1 MRKIRNVW
9 VVVADGAKARFYT
22 PNDKVSGFEATGPV
36 IALSRGA
43 RLRSRELKSDRP
55 GRSVSSTRNGLRHA
69 IEPKH
74 DHHKLE
80 KHRFTAALTEALD
93 RALSDAAFDDLVI
106 VAPRRSLGEIRILLP
121 DHVKA
126 RVQGEVAKDFT
137 RHSADELWK
146 ILAPTITPLATR
158 KRRRVAQG
166 SGVTL

>member
-22 PNDKVSGFEATGPV
+22 PNDNLSGFQAAGPV

-43 RLRSRELKSDRP
+43 KLRSRELKSDRP
-55 GRSVSSTRNGLRHA
+55 GRSIGSTRNGIRHA

-80 KHRFTAALTEALD
+80 KHRFTAAVTDLLD
-93 RALSDAAFDDLVI
+93 RALREGAFDDLVI
-106 VAPRRSLGEIRILLP
+106 VAPRRSLGEMRILLP

-126 RVQGEVAKDFT
+126 RVQQELAKDLT
-137 RHSADELWK
+137 RHSAGELWK
-146 ILAPTITPLATR
+146 KLAATVAPLSTR
-158 KRRRVAQG
+158 KPRRVA
-166 SGVTL
+166 